1 MTVPALE
8 PGSYADFGALT
19 TLKAAA
25 RDKDAA
31 ALRETAR
38 QFESLFTRMLLKSM
52 REASLGEGL
61 GESEQTQFYQDMY
74 DQQLAV
80 ELSRGDGI
88 GLAQKLVEQLTRAGA
103 VSSPQT
109 QAAEDTTGT
118 AADKTTF
125 INRIRPA
132 AEQAA
137 ARLGVATES
146 VIAQAALETGWGRH
160 MPADARGSSNN
171 LFGIKATGWDGAQ
184 VSSGT
189 LEYDDGAMRA
199 LSQPFRSYASVEDGM
214 RDYVSLLSQNSRYAD
229 ALNTG
234 SDVGA
239 FADALQRGGYATDPD
254 YATKLRATAE
264 SVRALLDTSF
274 KSGGPAP
281 IANDRGSA

>member
-1 MTVPALE
+1 MAIPALE
-8 PGSYADFGALT
+8 PSSYADFGALT

-52 REASLGEGL
+52 REASLGEGM

-103 VSSPQT
+103 VQS
-109 QAAEDTTGT
+109 AAPDAADSTGDT
-118 AADKTTF
+118 DKTTF

-184 VSSGT
+184 VNSRT

-199 LSQPFRSYASVEDGM
+199 LSQPFRSYASAEDGM
-214 RDYVSLLSQNSRYAD
+214 RDYVSLLSQNSRYAG

-234 SDVGA
+234 NDVGA

-254 YATKLRATAE
+254 YAAKLRTTAA
-264 SVRALLDTSF
+264 SVRALLDASL
-274 KSGGPAP
+274 KSGAAAP
-281 IANDRGSA
+281 IVTDSGSA